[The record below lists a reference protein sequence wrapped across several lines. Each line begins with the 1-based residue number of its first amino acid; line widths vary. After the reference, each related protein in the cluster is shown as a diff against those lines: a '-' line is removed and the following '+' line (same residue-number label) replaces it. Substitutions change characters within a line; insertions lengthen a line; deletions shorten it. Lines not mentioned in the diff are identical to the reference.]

1 MTEKYVDDL
10 LNRLSS
16 LKVSKDSKKSDGDDN
31 DVDDKSEKLYS
42 LKFKKE
48 LDKTKFTI
56 FVPIADCG
64 YYGWN
69 PLNETPQSLSDV
81 QSADDITRHIDI
93 HQKPKKLLP
102 LSQLK
107 VPCSFDMSLPPDE
120 HPNKYPFGQY
130 DVASLYVAS
139 KYRDVELNEIDFI
152 FGGST
157 LEMLAKH
164 DVSNPYMVCR
174 IPTTKTNHTLLLVR
188 KCKEYTQNFAD
199 IGFQFER
206 YVTTGSMHRNDSIEF
221 LEHMQVMEIGTP
233 KFKVL
238 LCAETDAIDDD
249 DDDGTDNDNPM
260 EIKASNPQ
268 YWGTKVMF
276 QMISSGSPVV
286 CCGIKG
292 RNNTLTNI
300 TMRSLSMVAADALRN
315 SSYQTLERNIVNGM
329 QALLHQMKDVQDHE
343 SYKIS
348 FKSNGELS
356 LQHAI
361 TRNAIM
367 LPPEKVVK
375 VLLDLK

>member
-1 MTEKYVDDL
+1 MTDKNVGDL
-10 LNRLSS
+10 LTKLS
-16 LKVSKDSKKSDGDDN
+16 LLNVSSDGKKGDN
-31 DVDDKSEKLYS
+31 NEVKSTNSYS
-42 LKFKKE
+42 PKFKKE
-48 LDKTKFTI
+48 LDKTKFKI

-69 PLNETPQSLSDV
+69 PMKEAFQPLSDV
-81 QSADDITRHIDI
+81 SSADDIIRHINIDL
-93 HQKPKKLLP
+93 KPKEILP

-139 KYRDVELNEIDFI
+139 KHRNIDLNKVDFI

-157 LEMLAKH
+157 LEMLARH
-164 DVSNPYMVCR
+164 DASNPYMVCR
-174 IPTTKTNHTLLLVR
+174 IPTTTADHALLLVR

-199 IGFQFER
+199 VGFQFER
-206 YVTTGSMHRNDSIEF
+206 YVTTGSMCHSDSVEF
-221 LEHMQVMEIGTP
+221 VERIQLMEIDA

-238 LCAETDAIDDD
+238 LCAEADAIDD
-249 DDDGTDNDNPM
+249 GTDPI

-276 QMISSGSPVV
+276 QMISSGSPTL
-286 CCGIKG
+286 CCGTKG
-292 RNNTLTNI
+292 KNNVLTNI
-300 TMRSLSMVAADALRN
+300 TMRSLSDVAADALRN
-315 SSYQTLERNIVNGM
+315 RSCSILERNIVDGM
-329 QALLHQMKDVQDHE
+329 KSLQDQMIDKVVYE

-348 FKSNGELS
+348 FNSQGELS
-356 LQHAI
+356 LHRAI

-367 LPPEKVVK
+367 LPPEDIVK
-375 VLLDLK
+375 ELLDFK